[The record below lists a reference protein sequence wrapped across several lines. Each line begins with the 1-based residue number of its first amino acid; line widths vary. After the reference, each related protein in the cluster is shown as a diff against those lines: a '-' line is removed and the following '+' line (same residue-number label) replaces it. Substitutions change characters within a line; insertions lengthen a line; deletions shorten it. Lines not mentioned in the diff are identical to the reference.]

1 MSAIQNLL
9 QHAVTIDGVPVPFP
23 TELDPYEW
31 TDVPP
36 QFNRVRGFGGAVTYK
51 ITALDCGFSITCKST
66 DLTYSFLSALK
77 IQKEALALAGADPRF
92 VISWIRGDTGETWI
106 GTGCSFNEIP
116 AGKSSEQP
124 TVVTWTFNVEVITIN
139 PPSPSI
145 LPPGI

>member
-77 IQKEALALAGADPRF
+77 IQKEALALAGLEPRF

-139 PPSPSI
+139 PPSAAI